1 MGAQVS
7 LLKNYMTNIVMFH
20 YYIEPKVIPNLL
32 TEYEIEYIKKESINK
47 FVPSRIGFNG
57 IVDDNLRKS
66 ETAMLELY
74 DDPIVNSVVRK
85 CVSLTNKPFENAE
98 RLQILRYTEGGHYQF
113 HQDVI
118 ETMDNNKRLY
128 TIMIAL
134 NDDYEGGETSFP
146 NLDIKYK
153 LKKGDALFFHT
164 VDNHEVVTGMALHGG
179 QPVKSGEKWVCN
191 LWVYK
196 YPYT

>member
-1 MGAQVS
+1 M
-7 LLKNYMTNIVMFH
+7 NRVMFH
-20 YYIEPKVIPNLL
+20 YYIEPKVISNLL
-32 TEYEIEYIKKESINK
+32 TEDEIEYIKKESINK
-47 FVPSRIGFNG
+47 FVPSLVASGFGG
-57 IVDDNLRKS
+57 IVDDNIRKS
-66 ETAMLELY
+66 ETAFLESN
-74 DDPIVNSVVRK
+74 DPIVNSVVRK
-85 CVSLTNKPFENAE
+85 CVGLTNKPFENAE

-191 LWVYK
+191 LWVHK

>member
-98 RLQILRYTEGGHYQF
+98 RLQVLRYTEGGHYQF

-118 ETMDNNKRLY
+118 KTRDNNKRLY
-128 TIMIAL
+128 TIMISL

-164 VDNHEVVTGMALHGG
+164 VDNNEVVTGMALHGG
-179 QPVKSGEKWVCN
+179 QPVKSGEKWICN
-191 LWVYK
+191 LWVHK
-196 YPYT
+196 YPY